1 MCFSGSDLSRAQ
13 GLCVVLLGVVCTS
26 VLLPPLVPGEGML
39 DLALKV
45 TWDLSFSGLWQ
56 E

>member
-13 GLCVVLLGVVCTS
+13 ALCVVLLGVSCTS
-26 VLLPPLVPGEGML
+26 ILLPPLVQGEGML
-39 DLALKV
+39 ELALKV
-45 TWDLSFSGLWQ
+45 TWDLSSSGLWQ